1 MDYGKALRVARA
13 ISGLQQKELADRAEL
28 DASYLSLIEVG
39 KRKPSLS
46 AISKLSKALGL
57 PQHLF
62 MLLASEPDD
71 LNLADPNELQRAAE
85 SLAQFLVGGKGTGC
99 GKESE
104 SGPLRQV

>member
-1 MDYGKALRVARA
+1 MDYGRALKVARA
-13 ISGLQQKELADRAEL
+13 ISGLQQKELAERAGL

-46 AISKLSKALGL
+46 AIAKLSKALEL

-71 LNLADPNELQRAAE
+71 LSIADPNELQRAAE
-85 SLAQFLVGGKGTGC
+85 SLARFLLGTKGINR
-99 GKESE
+99 GKEPE
-104 SGPLRQV
+104 SGSLRQA

>member
-1 MDYGKALRVARA
+1 MDYGKALKVARA
-13 ISGLQQKELADRAEL
+13 ISGLQQKELAERAGL

-46 AISKLSKALGL
+46 AITKLSKALEL

-71 LNLADPNELQRAAE
+71 LSMADPNELHRAAE
-85 SLAQFLVGGKGTGC
+85 SLALFLLGIKGINR
-99 GKESE
+99 GKEPE
-104 SGPLRQV
+104 RMLLDI